1 MAPTGLIIVRPLAWE
16 CASPCRLD
24 SMPRHC
30 KSTTTH
36 TAVYRTQCLSAYAV
50 AAATVSEVSRYLL
63 LQKTV
68 ETRHFSLGLPAPDW
82 DRQCLAMGGCG

>member
-1 MAPTGLIIVRPLAWE
+1 MAPAGLIIVRPLAWE

-36 TAVYRTQCLSAYAV
+36 TAVYSTQCLSAYAV
-50 AAATVSEVSRYLL
+50 AAATASEGVAKSASPEDGGDSPFL
-63 LQKTV
+63 TWAPG
-68 ETRHFSLGLPAPDW
+68 SGLG
-82 DRQCLAMGGCG
+82 